1 MEKNLR
7 VKDLLELLDDAER
20 VLVSGEE
27 KQGVFLDPYK
37 MCKAYFVEEIPEE
50 IPEVLD
56 LTVYSMYFSSIY
68 RCFVLD
74 CEPAD

>member
-1 MEKNLR
+1 MKNLK
-7 VKDLLELLDDAER
+7 VKDLIELLDGAER
-20 VLVSGEE
+20 VLVINEE
-27 KQGVFLDPYK
+27 AQGLQLDLNRASN
-37 MCKAYFVEEIPEE
+37 AYFVEEIPEE